1 MRPVRVV
8 LVVLPVLGLSLFA
21 QGGVAPAA
29 FMSAAEISKG
39 LSTAVAADAA
49 AGAAV
54 TISPGIAV
62 RRRSGAGEP
71 QYAIIHPFSTEIYYI
86 IEGTGTLV
94 TGGTLD
100 PPAAPPADPDIVRSK
115 TIKNGVTRK
124 VAKGDVIVVP
134 PGTPHWFNSIDGTIT
149 YLESRVR
156 VK

>member
-1 MRPVRVV
+1 MRPIRIV
-8 LVVLPVLGLSLFA
+8 LAVLPVLGLSLLA
-21 QGGVAPAA
+21 QGSVAPAA
-29 FMSAAEISKG
+29 FMSAAEISRG
-39 LSTAVAADAA
+39 LSTAVTADAA

-100 PPAAPPADPDIVRSK
+100 PPRS
-115 TIKNGVTRK
+115 
-124 VAKGDVIVVP
+124 
-134 PGTPHWFNSIDGTIT
+134 
-149 YLESRVR
+149 EE
-156 VK
+156 